1 MQTMP
6 DLVEIFERKWKFIL
20 GLTVLATVVALI
32 AALLSP
38 KEFLSTA
45 TALPANSMTGD
56 KARIYNQNIE
66 LLYSEFGTADE
77 LDRFEGSGALDTLF
91 IATAAEH
98 QLAAHYGI
106 EASDESLY
114 KAALKLKKNSR
125 IQRSA
130 YGELLV
136 KVWDKDRSTAAA
148 LANSLMGKMQE
159 LHQHLQNETN
169 INTLR
174 QLNEDLIQK
183 EKDYRV
189 LSDSSSNGAGA
200 DISKARKAALL
211 EQMQDEEKLIGQYKL
226 AIASNPQV
234 LFTIENARAP
244 LWPDKPKIA
253 ETVLISFF
261 AAFIFSFLMSLV
273 LERRKKSL

>member
-1 MQTMP
+1 MP
-6 DLVEIFERKWKFIL
+6 DLIEVFGKRWKFIVGFTL
-20 GLTVLATVVALI
+20 LVTVVAFI

-38 KEFLSTA
+38 RQYLSTA

-56 KARIYNQNIE
+56 KARVYNQNIE

-91 IATAAEH
+91 IATASD
-98 QLAAHYGI
+98 LNLSAHYGI

-114 KAALKLKKNSR
+114 KAALKLKKNSK

-136 KVWDKDRSTAAA
+136 KVWDEERNMSAT
-148 LANSLMGKMQE
+148 LANSLMRKMRE

-169 INTLR
+169 INTLEK
-174 QLNEDLIQK
+174 LKKDLLQK
-183 EKDYRV
+183 QKDYRA
-189 LSDSSSNGAGA
+189 LSDSMPNAAAA
-200 DISKARKAALL
+200 DEDIFALRKTSLL
-211 EQMQDEEKLIGQYKL
+211 GQMQEEQKLIGQYQL
-226 AIASNPQV
+226 AVEANPQV
-234 LFTIENARAP
+234 LLTVENARTP
-244 LWPDKPKIA
+244 LWPDKPKIP

-261 AAFIFSFLMSLV
+261 AALIFSFLLV
-273 LERRKKSL
+273 LLLDRRKQSL